1 MNRYFYL
8 SYIFLFV
15 LLSGAL
21 KAQSNISGYTKDG
34 AGSEVELVNVV
45 LLQLPDSMEAGVT
58 ISDSLGWYQFKNVKH
73 GDYVIAA
80 LQLGYEK
87 MISKPIAIKD
97 SVEVVYDFMLVSE
110 YKDATAITVTGQR
123 QVIRQEADKM
133 VVSVENMLATSGLSA
148 IDVLRRSPGV
158 SVDKDGGITLKGKTG
173 VLVMLDDRPLYMTAE
188 QAGNLLKAIPSD
200 QIKEIEI
207 ITTPSAKYDAAGN
220 AGIINI
226 RLKKGAYEG
235 FNGTANVSYG
245 QGVYHKFTTGVNATY
260 KKKKISLNA
269 GYQYNNRI
277 EIEEDYIDRTYLNT
291 SSAFSKLNSYTYY
304 RAPRE
309 NHVITLG
316 SAYNFTDRTSASLD
330 FIGSYAEYGWDG
342 TGNSSLYKK
351 NGNIHN
357 SYITTDFGAYLESNY
372 NTNVG
377 LQHKL
382 DTNGTTISASANYN
396 RYTGISNKKFEIQN
410 YDSLHQ
416 NEGNAFLYIFRDP
429 SYTNQYSVK
438 TDFTGKIRKK
448 VKIESG
454 LKILV
459 TDKYNPSNILI
470 TQGGATTDASNS
482 FAYKEG
488 IYMGYVTLN
497 RAIGK
502 KWKAQAGLRME
513 HTEINGV
520 QKQLDTSFT
529 RSYTNLFPSGNL
541 TLQATEKTSYTVLY
555 SRRIQRPSSFELN
568 PVLAI
573 TDPYTSWGGNPYVQ
587 PEYTDVLELSQS
599 LFSGS
604 VVTTL
609 NYSNTHQPMAWVVV
623 TDTSTLQTVTQ
634 PRNLQQRENMGVSV
648 AVNMPLSKWWTTSLY
663 AYAYNNHLVG
673 NLGYG
678 TVDQRQFAW
687 NANATQ
693 TFTLS
698 KKMTAE
704 VSGYYTS
711 STLYGLRT
719 IQPRGQL
726 NFAVQRKIMA
736 SKATVKLT
744 VNDVFRTNVWN
755 SSSNIDSVYTKTG
768 GWWQDSRTV
777 MVSFSYKFGNV
788 VNRL

>member
-1 MNRYFYL
+1 MNKHFYL
-8 SYIFLFV
+8 SFIFLFIS
-15 LLSGAL
+15 LSTAL
-21 KAQSNISGYTKDG
+21 KAQSIISGYTKDG
-34 AGSEVELVNVV
+34 TGSKVELVNVI
-45 LLQLPDSMEAGVT
+45 LLQLPDSTETAVT
-58 ISDSLGWYQFKNVKH
+58 ISDSLGWYQFKNIKQ
-73 GDYVIAA
+73 GEYVIAA
-80 LQLGYEK
+80 LQLGYAK
-87 MISKPIAIKD
+87 SISKSIAVKD
-97 SVEVVYDFMLVSE
+97 SAEVVLDFTMVSE
-110 YKDATAITVTGQR
+110 YKDVAAITVTGQR

-158 SVDKDGGITLKGKTG
+158 SIDKDGGITLKGKTG

-235 FNGTANVSYG
+235 FNGTANISYG
-245 QGVYHKFTTGVNATY
+245 QGVYYKFTTGVNVTY

-269 GYQYNNRI
+269 GYQYSNKI
-277 EIEEDYIDRTYLNT
+277 EIEENYIDRTYLNT
-291 SSAFSKLNSYTYY
+291 SSEFSKLNSHTYY

-309 NHVITLG
+309 NHIITFG
-316 SAYNFTDRTSASLD
+316 TVYSFTDRTNVSLD
-330 FIGSYAEYGWDG
+330 FIGSYGEYGWDG
-342 TGNSSLYKK
+342 NGNSSLYKK
-351 NGNIHN
+351 NGNINN

-372 NTNVG
+372 NTNIG
-377 LQHKL
+377 IQHKL

-410 YDSLHQ
+410 YDSL
-416 NEGNAFLYIFRDP
+416 NENYGNAFLYIFRDP
-429 SYTNQYSVK
+429 SYTNQYSAKV
-438 TDFTGKIRKK
+438 DFTGKILKK
-448 VKIESG
+448 IKVESG
-454 LKILV
+454 VKMLAN
-459 TDKYNPSNILI
+459 DKFNPANILI
-470 TQGGATTDASNS
+470 TQSGVTTDASNS
-482 FAYKEG
+482 FAYKDG

-497 RAIGK
+497 STFGK
-502 KWKAQAGLRME
+502 KWKAQTGLRME

-529 RSYTNLFPSGNL
+529 RHYTNLFPSGNI
-541 TLQATEKTSYTVLY
+541 TLNATDKTSYTILY
-555 SRRIQRPSSFELN
+555 SRRIQRPSPFELN

-587 PEYTDVLELSQS
+587 PEYTDVLEFSQS

-609 NYSNTHQPMAWVVV
+609 NYSNTKQPIAWVLV
-623 TDTSTLQTVTQ
+623 TDTTTLKTVTQ

-648 AVNMPLSKWWTTSLY
+648 AVNMTVTKWWTTSLY

-678 TVDQRQFAW
+678 TVDQNQVAW

-693 TFTLS
+693 TFMLS

-704 VSGYYTS
+704 VSGNYSS

-726 NFAVQRKIMA
+726 NCAVQRKIMA
-736 SKATVKLT
+736 GKATIKLT
-744 VNDVFRTNVWN
+744 VNDVFRTNRWY
-755 SSSNIDSVYTKTG
+755 SSSNVNNVYTKTG
-768 GWWQDSRTV
+768 GWWLDSRTV
-777 MVSFSYKFGNV
+777 MISFSCKFGNV